1 MKFKIKKKVTI
12 LRLYHYFFE
21 SMLLL
26 MTICKIDGILNLNL
40 KCNCVLCHN

>member
-21 SMLLL
+21 SILLL
-26 MTICKIDGILNLNL
+26 MTICKNRWNI
-40 KCNCVLCHN
+40 KPKFKM